1 MTTAGLVLAAGAG
14 VRFGG
19 PKAPFVHDGERLVD
33 RAVRIVREAGC
44 EPVLVV
50 LGAWIGEVPDAEVVV
65 NEDWAEG
72 MGSSLRAGLAALDAA
87 AGVDAVVVT
96 LVDLP
101 GLTAEGVRRIR
112 ESTASIAAAT
122 FEGERGHPV
131 KFAREHWADVI
142 AVARGDE
149 GARRFLKER
158 SDVARVEIGDVATG
172 ADMDTNPAT

>member
-19 PKAPFVHDGERLVD
+19 PKAPFVHEGERLVD
-33 RAVRIVREAGC
+33 RAVRIMREAGC

-50 LGAWIGEVPDAEVVV
+50 LGAWIDEVPGAEVVV
-65 NEDWAEG
+65 NDEWSEG
-72 MGSSLRAGLAALDAA
+72 MGSSLRTGLAALDCTAD
-87 AGVDAVVVT
+87 VDAVIVT

-101 GLTAEGVRRIR
+101 GLTAEGVGRIR
-112 ESTASIAAAT
+112 ESTASIAAAA
-122 FEGERGHPV
+122 FDGERGHPV

-149 GARRFLKER
+149 GARRFLKGRGDIALIEL
-158 SDVARVEIGDVATG
+158 GDVASG
-172 ADMDTNPAT
+172 ADLDTRPAK